1 MSARRCFLSRVIRL
15 NTRKT
20 RSGTFGGL
28 WNTLSTMKLPRNN
41 SSTRIEDEPPSARAL
56 RRQILSSKSSLREF
70 CSPKAFFGRRRRCA
84 VMLRRLKRAYILLP
98 SSRSGKLKSLHSVT
112 HHRERERM
120 TTALRFSSSSSRC
133 SLLLFF
139 FEAVSKAVSEEARR
153 FSVFSR
159 ERKRKNR
166 CAQSRQGG

>member
-70 CSPKAFFGRRRRCA
+70 CSPKVLLDDDDDA
-84 VMLRRLKRAYILLP
+84 VMSRRLKRAYIRNAV
-98 SSRSGKLKSLHSVT
+98 SKFGEGEIASLRHTSP
-112 HHRERERM
+112 RERENDDGFEVLVVLLSLL
-120 TTALRFSSSSSRC
+120 ANFRC
-133 SLLLFF
+133 SLLRSSFKSSF
-139 FEAVSKAVSEEARR
+139 GRSET
-153 FSVFSR
+153 F
-159 ERKRKNR
+159 
-166 CAQSRQGG
+166 